1 MNRLFQIEWLKLKH
15 YRTFWV
21 LMGLY
26 YFALLV
32 VTTGGMAFLYW
43 LDSQGANF
51 EGISP
56 TIVPLYDFPDV
67 WHNITYLASFI
78 KLFLSFIV
86 IISITNEYSYRTL
99 QQNVID
105 GLSPKEFLISKLLFI
120 GVLSLA
126 NMLFLGLVGLVMG
139 LIFSTVRDLPSI
151 LTYMEFLPAHFLEVF
166 TFLLFAL
173 LIGMLLKKAGFAIV
187 LTGIYTLIIEPIL
200 TISLPQSREPFYR
213 WLPIRAINNLIH
225 VPFPKYI
232 FREVQDFLTWHEVAI
247 VLFWAAF
254 LLWLNYFTLKKR
266 DVKG

>member
-1 MNRLFQIEWLKLKH
+1 MNRLFQIEWLKLRN

-21 LMGLY
+21 LITLY
-26 YFALLV
+26 YFSLLI

-43 LDSQGANF
+43 LESQGANF

-56 TIVPLYDFPDV
+56 TVVPLYDFPDV
-67 WHNITYLASFI
+67 WHNITYVASFMKI
-78 KLFLSFIV
+78 FLSFIV

-105 GLSPKEFLISKLLFI
+105 GISPREFLISKVLFI
-120 GVLSLA
+120 AVLSLA
-126 NMLFLGLVGLVMG
+126 NMLFLGVIGLVMG
-139 LIFSTVRDLPSI
+139 LFFSTVTDIASI
-151 LTYMEFLPAHFLEVF
+151 LTYLEFLPVHFLEVF

-187 LTGIYTLIIEPIL
+187 LTGIYTLIIEPVL
-200 TISLPQSREPFYR
+200 AVSLPASWEPVSQWF
-213 WLPIRAINNLIH
+213 PIRAINNLIH

-232 FREVQDFLTWHEVAI
+232 FMEVQDYVKWQELGI
-247 VLFWAAF
+247 VLVWVVA
-254 LLWLNYFTLKKR
+254 LYYLNYFTLHKR

>member
-1 MNRLFQIEWLKLKH
+1 MTRLFQIEWLKLKH

-26 YFALLV
+26 YFSLLV
-32 VTTGGMAFLYW
+32 ATTGGMAFLYW
-43 LDSQGANF
+43 LETQGANF

-67 WHNITYLASFI
+67 WQNITYLASFI

-105 GLSPKEFLISKLLFI
+105 GLSPKEFLISKVLFI
-120 GVLSLA
+120 AVLSFA
-126 NMLFLGLVGLVMG
+126 NMVFLGIVGLVMG
-139 LIFSTVRDLPSI
+139 LIFSSVRDLPSI
-151 LTYMEFLPAHFLEVF
+151 LAYMEFLPAHMLEVF

-187 LTGIYTLIIEPIL
+187 LTGIYTLVVEPIL
-200 TISLPQSREPFYR
+200 TISLPQSWEPVISWF
-213 WLPIRAINNLIH
+213 PIRAINNLVH
-225 VPFPKYI
+225 FPFTKYI
-232 FREVQDFLTWHEVAI
+232 FQEVQDYVSWPELGI
-247 VLFWAAF
+247 VLFWALF
-254 LLWLNYFTLKKR
+254 LLGLNYFTLLKR

>member
-1 MNRLFQIEWLKLKH
+1 MTRLFQIEWLKLKH

-26 YFALLV
+26 YFSLLV

-43 LDSQGANF
+43 LESQGANF

-105 GLSPKEFLISKLLFI
+105 GLSPKEFLISKVLFI
-120 GVLSLA
+120 AVLSLA
-126 NMLFLGLVGLVMG
+126 NMVFLGVVGLAMG
-139 LIFSTVRDLPSI
+139 LMFSSVRDLPSI
-151 LTYMEFLPAHFLEVF
+151 VTYIEFLPAHMLEVF

-187 LTGIYTLIIEPIL
+187 LTGIYTLIVEPIL
-200 TISLPQSREPFYR
+200 TISLPQSWEPFIS
-213 WLPIRAINNLIH
+213 WFPIRAINNLIH
-225 VPFPKYI
+225 FPFAKYI
-232 FREVQDFLTWHEVAI
+232 FQEVQDYVSWAELGI

-254 LLWLNYFTLKKR
+254 LLALNYFTLQRR